1 MRIGMRLLLGYFLIV
16 AVAAWFVISI
26 FGEEI
31 KPGVRRATE
40 GMLNDSATLLAE
52 IARDDLLSGQP
63 AQGNLARAF
72 ARLNN
77 RPINANISGIVKNK
91 NEYRVYLTDAAGKV
105 VYDSSGQATGQ
116 DYSRWNDVW
125 LTLRGEYGAR
135 SSQRDPNDP
144 QSTVMY
150 VAAPVRDNGRIIG
163 VLTVG
168 KPNSAME
175 PVIRRSQRRILI
187 AGAILLGIAL
197 LIGLGVALWINRSI
211 GKLVRYAE
219 AVTHDRPV
227 QLPDPGSSELRKLA
241 YALEEMR
248 IRLEGKNYI
257 EHYVHALTHELKSPL
272 AAIRGAAEILR
283 EAPPPD
289 VIARFSENILQQNAR
304 MQVLIEK
311 LLQQAK
317 LENKLEIELRPVA
330 LPALF
335 NELIENHQTQALT
348 RQITLSVET
357 KNVAGV
363 AVAGDRDL
371 LCQAISCLID
381 NALDFT
387 PPGGTV
393 SVHAQSD
400 GDSLTIFVTDNGSGI
415 PDFAL
420 QKVFERFYS
429 LPRASGLKSSGL
441 GLAFVQEV
449 ARLHRG
455 AVTLCNRPEGGAEA
469 SIRLPRA

>member
-175 PVIRRSQRRILI
+175 PVIRRSQRRILTP
-187 AGAILLGIAL
+187 GPFCWAL
-197 LIGLGVALWINRSI
+197 R
-211 GKLVRYAE
+211 
-219 AVTHDRPV
+219 
-227 QLPDPGSSELRKLA
+227 
-241 YALEEMR
+241 
-248 IRLEGKNYI
+248 
-257 EHYVHALTHELKSPL
+257 
-272 AAIRGAAEILR
+272 
-283 EAPPPD
+283 
-289 VIARFSENILQQNAR
+289 
-304 MQVLIEK
+304 
-311 LLQQAK
+311 
-317 LENKLEIELRPVA
+317 
-330 LPALF
+330 
-335 NELIENHQTQALT
+335 
-348 RQITLSVET
+348 
-357 KNVAGV
+357 
-363 AVAGDRDL
+363 
-371 LCQAISCLID
+371 C
-381 NALDFT
+381 
-387 PPGGTV
+387 
-393 SVHAQSD
+393 
-400 GDSLTIFVTDNGSGI
+400 
-415 PDFAL
+415 
-420 QKVFERFYS
+420 
-429 LPRASGLKSSGL
+429 
-441 GLAFVQEV
+441 
-449 ARLHRG
+449 
-455 AVTLCNRPEGGAEA
+455 
-469 SIRLPRA
+469 